1 MGSQPTGSIPKSMC
15 IFCFLVPCHCHHCLD
30 KGKINPYPKLHFT
43 AHEKFFKKTLL
54 WCCIFKHFYE
64 ECVLSSFLPRKG
76 RYYCAPFKQVKRP
89 RPQMTNWCIQISEV
103 TLRLRQ
109 LTLHL
114 NWAHGHPRV
123 PSKPVLHPGLF
134 YHFLHLCTNS
144 SGSFHEGTDIKHKI
158 K

>member
-1 MGSQPTGSIPKSMC
+1 MGSLPTGSIPKSMC

-43 AHEKFFKKTLL
+43 AHENFFKKTLL

-89 RPQMTNWCIQISEV
+89 RPQWPTGVFRLVKWPLGWDSWPYIWIGPTDTLGCPLNLFLIQGCFTIFFICALIHQV
-103 TLRLRQ
+103 LFMKALI
-109 LTLHL
+109 L
-114 NWAHGHPRV
+114 N
-123 PSKPVLHPGLF
+123 
-134 YHFLHLCTNS
+134 
-144 SGSFHEGTDIKHKI
+144 IK
-158 K
+158 